1 MPRKARIDA
10 PGALHHI
17 ICRGIERGKIFEDNA
32 DRDNFLERL
41 SIILKETTTPCYG
54 WALIPNHFHLLLRTG
69 KVPIS
74 TVMRRLLTGYAVS
87 YNRRHRRY
95 GHLFQ
100 NRFKSIL
107 CQEDLYLNELVVY
120 IHLNPLRAKL
130 VAELKE
136 LAKYPYGGHSV
147 LVGNLKRDFQDVDF
161 VLQLFGDKVT
171 EARRNYHEYVR
182 KRMVLGRRPDLV
194 GGGLLRSSG
203 GWGVLKAMSKAR
215 IHLKGD
221 ERILGDS
228 EFVNE
233 VLSEQQERFERRYW
247 LKAQGYDIDRVVEKV
262 ARVFEIEPQ
271 EIWKPS
277 NQPLR
282 VRARSLLC
290 YWAVRELGLSGTSV
304 GKQLGVGQSTVSRAV
319 VRGEKLAE
327 DMNLKLME

>member
-10 PGALHHI
+10 SGALHHI
-17 ICRGIERGKIFEDNA
+17 ICRGIERRKIFDDDA

-41 SIILKETTTPCYG
+41 GIILKETSTPCYG

-87 YNRRHRRY
+87 FNRRHRRS

-107 CQEDLYLNELVVY
+107 CQEDLYLKQLVGY
-120 IHLNPLRAKL
+120 IHLNPLRARM
-130 VAELKE
+130 VAEFKD
-136 LAKYPYGGHSV
+136 LAGYPYGGHSAI
-147 LVGNLKRDFQDVDF
+147 LGKLKRDFQDVDC

-171 EARRNYHEYVR
+171 EARRNYREYVR
-182 KRMVLGRRPDLV
+182 KRIELGRRPELV

-228 EFVNE
+228 DFVEE
-233 VLSEQQERFERRYW
+233 VLAEQKEQFERRYW
-247 LKAQGYDIDRVVEKV
+247 LKAQGYDIDQVVQKV
-262 ARVFEIEPQ
+262 AAVFDIEPG
-271 EIWKPS
+271 EIWKPG

-282 VRARSLLC
+282 VKARSLVC
-290 YWAVRELGLSGTSV
+290 YWSVRELGMSGTSV
-304 GKQLGVGQSTVSRAV
+304 GKLLGLGQSAVSRAV
-319 VRGEKLAE
+319 VRGEKLTQ
-327 DMNLKLME
+327 DMDLSLVK

>member
-1 MPRKARIDA
+1 MPRQARLDA

-17 ICRGIERGKIFEDNA
+17 ICRGIERRKIFDDDA

-41 SIILKETTTPCYG
+41 EIILKETSTPCYG
-54 WALIPNHFHLLLRTG
+54 WTLIPNHFHLLLRTG
-69 KVPIS
+69 KAPIS

-87 YNRRHRRY
+87 FNRRHRRY

-107 CQEDLYLNELVVY
+107 CQEDLYLKELVGY
-120 IHLNPLRAKL
+120 IHLNPLRAKI

-136 LAKYPYGGHSV
+136 LAKYPYGGHSAIM
-147 LVGNLKRDFQDVDF
+147 GKQKRDFQDVDY
-161 VLQLFGDKVT
+161 VLRLFGDKLT
-171 EARRNYHEYVR
+171 EARRHYREYVR
-182 KRMVLGRRPDLV
+182 KRIKIGCRPELV

-228 EFVNE
+228 DFVKE
-233 VLSEQQERFERRYW
+233 VLTEHKEQFERRYW
-247 LKAQGYDIDRVVEKV
+247 LKAQGYDIDRVVQKV
-262 ARVFEIEPQ
+262 AEVFEIEPEQ
-271 EIWKPS
+271 IWKPG

-282 VRARSLLC
+282 VKARSLVC
-290 YWAVRELGLSGTSV
+290 YWALRELGMSGTSV
-304 GKQLGVGQSTVSRAV
+304 GKLLGLGQPAVSRAV
-319 VRGEKLAE
+319 VRGEKLTQ
-327 DMNLKLME
+327 DMNLSLIN